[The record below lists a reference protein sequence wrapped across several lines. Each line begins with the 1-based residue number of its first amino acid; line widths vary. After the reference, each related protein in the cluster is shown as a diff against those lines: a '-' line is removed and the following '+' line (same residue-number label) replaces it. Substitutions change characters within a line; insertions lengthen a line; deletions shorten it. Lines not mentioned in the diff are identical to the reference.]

1 MEKFTEKKI
10 QNESGADLHLVTFEN
25 TVEDANGVRQ
35 EPDSVGLII
44 ENIYADVDDNSAQI
58 EFTKQQAIDLAADL
72 LQAAFADRY
81 DLEEKRPFFNEAGSF
96 EPVVIGKNPEDSTL
110 IGFLL
115 QPNTEVMREIHI
127 LPEEGTQPYI
137 ISRENALRLIRL
149 MLNQIK
155 ESIID

>member
-81 DLEEKRPFFNEAGSF
+81 DLEEKRPFFDEAGSF

-115 QPNTEVMREIHI
+115 QPNTEVMRKIHI

>member
-1 MEKFTEKKI
+1 MEKFTEKRI
-10 QNESGADLHLVTFEN
+10 ENESASHLHLVTFEN
-25 TVEDANGVRQ
+25 TVEDANGVRK
-35 EPDSVGLII
+35 EPDSVGLVI
-44 ENIYADVDDNSAQI
+44 ENIYADIDDNSAQF
-58 EFTKQQAIDLAADL
+58 EFTKQQAIDLAADI

-81 DLEEKRPFFNEAGSF
+81 DLEEKRPFFDEAGSF

>member
-1 MEKFTEKKI
+1 MKKFTEKKI
-10 QNESGADLHLVTFEN
+10 QNESASDLHLVTFEN
-25 TVEDANGVRQ
+25 IIEDANGKRY

-44 ENIYADVDDNSAQI
+44 EYIYADVDDNSAQI

-81 DLEEKRPFFNEAGSF
+81 DLSERRPFFDETGTF
-96 EPVVIGKNPEDSTL
+96 EPVFIGKRPEDSAL
-110 IGFLL
+110 LGFTFT
-115 QPNTEVMREIHI
+115 PNIEVMKKMHLLGGESAPSFIV
-127 LPEEGTQPYI
+127 
-137 ISRENALRLIRL
+137 SREDALRLIRL

>member
-1 MEKFTEKKI
+1 MKKFTEKKI
-10 QNESGADLHLVTFEN
+10 QNESASDLHLVTFEN
-25 TVEDANGVRQ
+25 IIEDANGKRY

-81 DLEEKRPFFNEAGSF
+81 DLSERRPFFDEAGTF
-96 EPVVIGKNPEDSTL
+96 EPVFIGKRPEDSAL
-110 IGFLL
+110 LGFTFT
-115 QPNTEVMREIHI
+115 PNIEVMKKMHLLGGESAPSFIV
-127 LPEEGTQPYI
+127 
-137 ISRENALRLIRL
+137 SREDALRLIRL
-149 MLNQIK
+149 MLNQFK

>member
-81 DLEEKRPFFNEAGSF
+81 DLEEKRPFFDEAGSF

-137 ISRENALRLIRL
+137 ISREDALRLIRL
-149 MLNQIK
+149 MLNRIK
-155 ESIID
+155 ESIKD

>member
-81 DLEEKRPFFNEAGSF
+81 DLEEKRPFFDEAGSF

>member
-1 MEKFTEKKI
+1 MEKFKEKKI
-10 QNESGADLHLVTFEN
+10 ANESAADLSLVAYEN
-25 TVEDANGVRQ
+25 MVEDADGKYE
-35 EPDSVGLII
+35 EPNSVGLVL
-44 ENIYADVDDNSAQI
+44 ENPYDLLDEYSIQL
-58 EFTKQQAIDLAADL
+58 ELTKQQAIDLAADL

>member
-1 MEKFTEKKI
+1 MKKFTEKKI
-10 QNESGADLHLVTFEN
+10 QNESASDLYLVTFEN
-25 TVEDANGVRQ
+25 IIEDANGKRY

-81 DLEEKRPFFNEAGSF
+81 DLSERRPFFDEAGSF

>member
-1 MEKFTEKKI
+1 MKKFTEKKI
-10 QNESGADLHLVTFEN
+10 QNESASDLHLVTFEN
-25 TVEDANGVRQ
+25 IIEDANGKRY

-81 DLEEKRPFFNEAGSF
+81 DLSERRPFFDETGTF
-96 EPVVIGKNPEDSTL
+96 EPVFIGKRPEDSAL
-110 IGFLL
+110 LGFTFT
-115 QPNTEVMREIHI
+115 PNIEVMKKMHLLGGESAPSFIV
-127 LPEEGTQPYI
+127 
-137 ISRENALRLIRL
+137 SREDALRLIRL

>member
-81 DLEEKRPFFNEAGSF
+81 DLSERRPFFDEAGTF
-96 EPVVIGKNPEDSTL
+96 EPVFIGKRPEDSAL
-110 IGFLL
+110 LGFTCT
-115 QPNTEVMREIHI
+115 PNIEVMKKMHLLGGENA
-127 LPEEGTQPYI
+127 PSYI
-137 ISRENALRLIRL
+137 VSREDALRLVRIMLKQIR
-149 MLNQIK
+149 

>member
-58 EFTKQQAIDLAADL
+58 EFTKQQAIDLAADI

-81 DLEEKRPFFNEAGSF
+81 DLEEKRPFFDEAGSF

>member
-25 TVEDANGVRQ
+25 TVEDANGVRK
-35 EPDSVGLII
+35 EPDSVGLVI
-44 ENIYADVDDNSAQI
+44 ENIYADIDDNSAQF
-58 EFTKQQAIDLAADL
+58 EFTKQQAIDLAADI

-81 DLEEKRPFFNEAGSF
+81 DLEEKRPFFDEAGSF

>member
-1 MEKFTEKKI
+1 MKKFTEKKI
-10 QNESGADLHLVTFEN
+10 QNESASDLHLVTFEN
-25 TVEDANGVRQ
+25 TVEDANGVRK
-35 EPDSVGLII
+35 EPDSVGLVI
-44 ENIYADVDDNSAQI
+44 ENIYADIDDNSAQF
-58 EFTKQQAIDLAADL
+58 EFTKQQAIDLAADI

-81 DLEEKRPFFNEAGSF
+81 DLEEKRPFFDEAGSF